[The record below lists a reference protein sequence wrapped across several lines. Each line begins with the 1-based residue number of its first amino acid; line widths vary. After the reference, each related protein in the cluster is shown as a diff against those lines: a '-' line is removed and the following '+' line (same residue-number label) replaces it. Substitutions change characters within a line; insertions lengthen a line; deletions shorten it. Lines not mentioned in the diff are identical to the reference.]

1 MAEVKMI
8 SMAELEAN
16 NEAYKVAMM
25 SYIVSR
31 RLLPFTDE
39 KATPAFYVEMFNS
52 PDFLEAFES
61 AKANIAKR
69 EAIRKTPSTQYNLAD
84 FVKKITPENKHM
96 EVNFGLSV
104 GNEQGKTPKQGNMF
118 DLLQQRSA
126 EAKQRQEAK
135 EQGVEPEPL
144 ADNPKLAPVRHV
156 QADFFVCDLVDY
168 ALKDDQASMEAP
180 IFSLSTREDLKVWKW
195 KSEDGKKS
203 VEVQPSVC
211 GRATQHDK
219 DILIYCTSQLTE
231 AINQERAPS
240 KTVRFTAYDL
250 LVATN
255 RNVCG
260 RDYDRLKAALD
271 RLAGTRIKTDIKA
284 GGERTTKNFGLID
297 SWEIVEK
304 SPENSRM
311 VAIEVT
317 LSEWLFSAIQAHEV
331 LTIFPDY
338 FRLRKP
344 LERRLYEIARKHVGK
359 QGAWKIS
366 LSALHGKSGSTDVLR
381 NFKSKLKEIIE
392 ADTIPQYRYQL
403 GSDDMVTIY
412 DRDPKTALKVLL

>member
-16 NEAYKVAMM
+16 PEAYKVAMVGYM
-25 SYIVSR
+25 ASR
-31 RLLPFTDE
+31 GDLSLSDQ
-39 KATPAFYVEMFNS
+39 KMTPAFFVEMFNS
-52 PDFLEAFES
+52 PDFLDAFES
-61 AKANIAKR
+61 AKANIAEREPMPSNEELKAR
-69 EAIRKTPSTQYNLAD
+69 LKEEFAEAGKQVEAIKAQA
-84 FVKKITPENKHM
+84 KK
-96 EVNFGLSV
+96 
-104 GNEQGKTPKQGNMF
+104 PKQATMF
-118 DLLQQRSA
+118 DLLQQRSE

-135 EQGVEPEPL
+135 QQTLLEPDLVEQL
-144 ADNPKLAPVRHV
+144 ADNPNLAPVRHV

-195 KSEDGKKS
+195 ISEDGKKS

-231 AINQERAPS
+231 AINQKKPSS

-255 RNVCG
+255 RNICG

-271 RLAGTRIKTDIKA
+271 RLAGTRIKTDIKT

-304 SPENSRM
+304 SPDDSRM

-317 LSEWLFSAIQAHEV
+317 LSDWLFSAIQAHEV
-331 LTIFPDY
+331 LTILPDY

-403 GSDDMVTIY
+403 GAGDMVTIY
-412 DRDPKTALKVLL
+412 DRDPNTALKALL

>member
-1 MAEVKMI
+1 MAEMKTLSV
-8 SMAELEAN
+8 ADLEAN
-16 NEAYKVAMM
+16 PEAYKVAMTG
-25 SYIVSR
+25 YIVSR
-31 RLLPFTDE
+31 GAIPFTDE
-39 KATPAFYVEMFNS
+39 KATPAFFAAMFGD
-52 PDFLEAFES
+52 PQFLAAFEN
-61 AKANIAKR
+61 AKAKIAERNAGAPDLDEK
-69 EAIRKTPSTQYNLAD
+69 
-84 FVKKITPENKHM
+84 PEIAAPRQGSIF
-96 EVNFGLSV
+96 ELLS
-104 GNEQGKTPKQGNMF
+104 
-118 DLLQQRSA
+118 QRTA
-126 EAKQRQEAK
+126 EAKQRKDASLKTRES
-135 EQGVEPEPL
+135 ESL
-144 ADNPKLAPVRHV
+144 TTDNPNLAPVRHL

-195 KSEDGKKS
+195 TSEDGKKS

-219 DILIYCTSQLTE
+219 DVLIYCTSQLTE
-231 AINQERAPS
+231 AINQKKKPS

-255 RNVCG
+255 RNICG

-271 RLAGTRIKTDIKA
+271 RLAGSRIKTDIKT
-284 GGERTTKNFGLID
+284 GGERATKNFGLID

-304 SPENSRM
+304 SPEDSRM

-317 LSEWLFSAIQAHEV
+317 LSDWLFSAIQAHEV
-331 LTIFPDY
+331 LTILPDY

-359 QGAWKIS
+359 QGSWKIS
-366 LSALHGKSGSTDVLR
+366 LSALHGKSGSTDVVR

-403 GSDDMVTIY
+403 CSGDVVMVY
-412 DRDPKTALKVLL
+412 DRDPNAALKSLL

>member
-16 NEAYKVAMM
+16 SEAYKVAMVGYM
-25 SYIVSR
+25 ASR
-31 RLLPFTDE
+31 GDLPFSE
-39 KATPAFYVEMFNS
+39 QKMTPAFFVEMFNS

-61 AKANIAKR
+61 AKANIAEREPMPSNEELKAR
-69 EAIRKTPSTQYNLAD
+69 LKKEFAEAGKQVEAIKAQA
-84 FVKKITPENKHM
+84 KK
-96 EVNFGLSV
+96 
-104 GNEQGKTPKQGNMF
+104 PKQATMF
-118 DLLQQRSA
+118 DLLQQRSE

-135 EQGVEPEPL
+135 QQTLLEPDLVEPL
-144 ADNPKLAPVRHV
+144 ADNPNLAPVRHV

-195 KSEDGKKS
+195 ISEDGKKS

-231 AINQERAPS
+231 AINQKKPSS

-255 RNVCG
+255 RNICG

-271 RLAGTRIKTDIKA
+271 RLAGTRIKTDIKT

-304 SPENSRM
+304 SPDDSRM

-317 LSEWLFSAIQAHEV
+317 LSDWLFSAIQAHEV
-331 LTIFPDY
+331 LTILPDY

-403 GSDDMVTIY
+403 GAGDMVTIY
-412 DRDPKTALKVLL
+412 DRDPNTALKALL